1 MSLQEKRNSITV
13 VEIRLK
19 MRELLAL
26 KIIKSGI
33 IGGLALSMVYIL
45 GAGPAAAV
53 SCGTG
58 NFGKWLNGVKREA
71 AAGGVSRR
79 AISALN
85 RLKYDPGIIRK
96 DRRQG
101 VFAQTFLKFSG
112 RMVSKNRLNV
122 GRRKL
127 KQHARTFARIKKR
140 YGVPGPVIAA
150 FWGLETDFGAY
161 MGNSRT
167 ISSLATLAY
176 DCRRPELFR
185 PQLIDALR
193 LIDKGDLR
201 ASDMIGAWAGE
212 LGQLQFLPSDY
223 MESAVDFDGDG
234 RRDLIRSAPDA
245 LASAA
250 SLMSRFG
257 WRRGQPW
264 LEEVRVPAKVPW
276 DQAGIDIRHSRA
288 QWAKW
293 GVRKANGRGLR
304 ADRLP
309 ASLVLPM
316 GRLGPAFLA
325 YPNFDVYL
333 KWNESLVYTT
343 TAAYFATRLAG
354 APRVRSGNGKVTP
367 LSGSQTKELQRL
379 LKRRGFD
386 VGKVDG
392 IVGSKTRAAI
402 KAMQIKYRMP
412 ADSYPTPGLLA
423 KLRR

>member
-1 MSLQEKRNSITV
+1 MKISWGFGAI
-13 VEIRLK
+13 
-19 MRELLAL
+19 AL
-26 KIIKSGI
+26 VISTGF
-33 IGGLALSMVYIL
+33 LS
-45 GAGPAAAV
+45 GPAAAV

-58 NFGKWLNGVKREA
+58 NFGSWLNGVKREA
-71 AAGGVSRR
+71 AASGISRR

-85 RLKYDPGIIRK
+85 GIKYDPSIIRK

-101 VFAQTFLKFSG
+101 VFAQSFLKFSS
-112 RMVSKNRLNV
+112 RMISKNRLNV
-122 GRRKL
+122 GRKRL
-127 KQHARTFARIKKR
+127 RQHARTFARIKKR
-140 YGVPGPVIAA
+140 YGVPAPVIAA

-161 MGNSRT
+161 MGNSHT
-167 ISSLATLAY
+167 IRSLATLAY

-193 LIDKGDLR
+193 IIDHGDLR

-234 RRDLIRSAPDA
+234 RRDLIHSAPDA

-250 SLMSRFG
+250 SLMARYG
-257 WRRGQPW
+257 WKRGQPW
-264 LEEVRVPAKVPW
+264 LEEVRVPARMPW
-276 DQAGIDIRHSRA
+276 EQAGIDIRHSRA

-293 GVRKANGRGLR
+293 GVRKANGKPLR

-325 YPNFDVYL
+325 YPNFSVYL

-367 LSGSQTKELQRL
+367 LSGAQTRQLQQL

-386 VGKVDG
+386 VGKIDG
-392 IVGSKTRAAI
+392 IIGAKTRAAI
-402 KAMQIKYRMP
+402 KAMQLKYRMP
-412 ADSYPTPGLLA
+412 ADSYPTPDLLA
-423 KLRR
+423 RLRR

>member
-1 MSLQEKRNSITV
+1 MKTSWGYGAIALILSTG
-13 VEIRLK
+13 
-19 MRELLAL
+19 LL
-26 KIIKSGI
+26 S
-33 IGGLALSMVYIL
+33 
-45 GAGPAAAV
+45 GPAAALT
-53 SCGTG
+53 CGTG
-58 NFGKWLNGVKREA
+58 NFGAWLNGVKREA
-71 AAGGVSRR
+71 AASGISRR

-85 RLKYDPGIIRK
+85 GIKYDPGIIRK

-101 VFAQTFLKFSG
+101 VFAQSFLKFSS
-112 RMVSKNRLNV
+112 RMVSQNRLNV
-122 GRRKL
+122 GRKRIRKY
-127 KQHARTFARIKKR
+127 ARTFARIKR
-140 YGVPGPVIAA
+140 QYGVPAPVIAA
-150 FWGLETDFGAY
+150 FWGLETDFGSY

-185 PQLIDALR
+185 PQLLDALR
-193 LIDKGDLR
+193 IIDRGDLR

-234 RRDLIRSAPDA
+234 RRDLIHSAPDA

-250 SLMSRFG
+250 SLMTRYG
-257 WRRGQPW
+257 WKRGQPW
-264 LEEVRVPAKVPW
+264 LEEVRVPARMPW

-293 GVRKANGRGLR
+293 GVRKANGKPLR

-316 GRLGPAFLA
+316 GHLGPAFLA
-325 YPNFDVYL
+325 YPNFSVYL

-367 LSGSQTKELQRL
+367 LSGAQTRQLQQL

-392 IVGSKTRAAI
+392 IIGSKTRKAI

-412 ADSYPTPGLLA
+412 ADSYPTPALLA
-423 KLRR
+423 RLRR